1 MDKLELA
8 IRIAT
13 EADVSGMDKTGDAA
27 ARMSDKV
34 SKSSNDAER
43 AARDY
48 AGASDNLASKSGQAT
63 GGLGAL
69 AAGFELVG
77 AEKYATSLQS
87 ASMATDFFSGVGDIA
102 NLVLES
108 QAVANAKAA
117 LSAAKA
123 TVVTKAQAAATKTMT
138 AVQWALNAAQS
149 ANPIGLIIIAIIALV
164 ALFVILYKRSDR
176 FRELVQ
182 KVGKA
187 GREALGWVVDKAGDL
202 VGWFRDKLPQAAST
216 MKDLLVRYITF
227 ITTPYRKLIGWSA
240 DLVGFFR
247 EKIPAG
253 LRVLRDMAGGAIEKL
268 TSPLQTAKDIAE
280 DLYGWVKKILDK
292 LPSIDLPSIPGLGK
306 SSVVSSVGD
315 TVGGWFNRSATMTA
329 QAQPTAVFNLYD
341 VLDPVAVAQKIEGL
355 LTQHTRIFYGP
366 VPA

>member
-1 MDKLELA
+1 MADRTAQLA
-8 IRIAT
+8 IKIAT
-13 EADVSGMDKTGDAA
+13 EADVSGMDKTATAA
-27 ARMSDKV
+27 KRMSDDV
-34 SKSSNDAER
+34 ASSSRTAER

-108 QAVANAKAA
+108 QAVANVKAA

-123 TVVTKAQAAATKTMT
+123 TVITKAQAAATKTMT

-149 ANPIGLIIIAIIALV
+149 ANPIGLIVIAVIALV

-182 KVGKA
+182 KVGKF
-187 GREALGWVVDKAGDL
+187 GREAIGWIVEKASDL
-202 VGWFRDKLPQAAST
+202 VGWFRDKLPGAAST
-216 MKDLLVRYITF
+216 MKDLLIRYIKL
-227 ITTPYRKLIGWSA
+227 ITTPYRKLIEWSM
-240 DLVGFFR
+240 DLVGYFR
-247 EKIPAG
+247 DRIPAAI
-253 LRVLRDMAGGAIEKL
+253 RILRDMAGTAFEKI
-268 TSPLQTAKDIAE
+268 TAPIRTAAGYAE
-280 DLYGWVKKILDK
+280 DLYDWVKKILDK
-292 LPSIDLPSIPGLGK
+292 IPDIDLPSFDDIPGFGKTGVGGFLGK
-306 SSVVSSVGD
+306 
-315 TVGGWFNRSATMTA
+315 ATPGA
-329 QAQPTAVFNLYD
+329 LPAAPQQPTAVFNLYD

-366 VPA
+366 TPA